1 MTEQSAL
8 AALAATLSSARVL
21 CAGDVMLDRFVYGS
35 VDRISPEAP
44 IPVLR
49 VRREDAMLGGAGNV
63 VRNLVGLGARSSFFT
78 CVGDD
83 AAGRE
88 VAHLIDVLSGV
99 DPVLCVDSGRQTTIK
114 TRFVAG
120 NQQLLRADD
129 ETLAPVTDLT
139 LERLTAAAAD
149 QMAGA
154 GALVLSDYGKGVLP
168 EAVSARLIE
177 LARARGVP
185 VVVDP
190 KGTDWTRYRGA
201 TVVTPNRKELAE
213 ASGLPA
219 DDTAAIT
226 AAARKLIETCGIET
240 ILVTRSQEGMTLVGP
255 TGEPA
260 HLPAQARE
268 VFDVS
273 GAGDTV
279 VATVAAA
286 LAAGASLG
294 GCRPAGECGGIHR
307 CRQGGDGRRPCR
319 RTGLHTLRRQDLE
332 ADEAKV
338 LTLPQAL
345 ERVGKWRAR
354 GLSVGFTNGCFDLL
368 HPGHV
373 SLLKQARAAW

>member
-1 MTEQSAL
+1 MIEGL
-8 AALAATLSSARVL
+8 A
-21 CAGDVMLDRFVYGS
+21 
-35 VDRISPEAP
+35 
-44 IPVLR
+44 
-49 VRREDAMLGGAGNV
+49 
-63 VRNLVGLGARSSFFT
+63 
-78 CVGDD
+78 
-83 AAGRE
+83 
-88 VAHLIDVLSGV
+88 GV
-99 DPVLCVDSGRQTTIK
+99 DPVLCVDAGRQTTIK
-114 TRFVAG
+114 TRFIAG

-139 LERLTAAAAD
+139 LDRLTAAASD
-149 QMAGA
+149 QMADA

-168 EAVSARLIE
+168 ESVVARLIE
-177 LARARGVP
+177 VARARGVP

-213 ASGLPA
+213 AAGMPA
-219 DDTAAIT
+219 DDTESIT

-240 ILVTRSQEGMTLVGP
+240 ILVTRSQEGMTLVPP
-255 TGEPA
+255 TGDPA

-286 LAAGASLG
+286 LATGAALVDAARLANVAASIVVGKVGTAAVHADEL
-294 GCRPAGECGGIHR
+294 
-307 CRQGGDGRRPCR
+307 
-319 RTGLHTLRRQDLE
+319 LHTLRRQDLE

-373 SLLKQARAAW
+373 SLLTQAKAECDRLIVGLNSDASVKRLKGENRPCKPRRRALPF